1 MGMIMHDD
9 VPYGE
14 GTSYTQGT
22 GIAINNNIIAVDA
35 DNTPTENSEKP
46 VKSKG
51 VYSALESNS
60 AKSASLLK
68 STVGWTG
75 KNLLPNDFPNQTI
88 NGFTCTKDVN
98 GIINLNGICTVDT
111 FRRIYLGNIPNGTYI
126 ISDNVPNHSDCSI
139 YINAKKLDGTTVYS
153 IADTMNKPTL
163 NADNTLYKEYDIGLY
178 LKNGIQ
184 FSNLKV
190 YPMLRDASIT
200 DDTYEPYHPSV
211 EEEIEQIYA
220 DNGVLGAK
228 NLLEVTANTQTLSGV
243 TFTVNRDS
251 DGNVINVTVNGTAS
265 ANTSFVLRTKTPLA
279 AGKSYIISRGEA
291 GDGDFQMVATAWNNG
306 SYVKNIIE
314 IGAGGYT
321 EKSFMADYNGYN
333 DIQISIFVRS
343 GKTISN
349 AKVYPMLRLAS
360 DPDDT
365 YVPYAMTNR
374 ELTEKKIN
382 LSDLKTVVASSSDFA
397 AFKTAIADL

>member
-22 GIAINNNIIAVDA
+22 GIAINNNVIAVDA
-35 DNTPTENSEKP
+35 DNAPTEGSEKP

-75 KNLLPNDFPNQTI
+75 KNYLRVKKGSGTVSGVNFVINDDGSVSVSGKNT
-88 NGFTCTKDVN
+88 GS
-98 GIINLNGICTVDT
+98 
-111 FRRIYLGNIPNGTYI
+111 GTAWFGL
-126 ISDNVPNHSDCSI
+126 VESI
-139 YINAKKLDGTTVYS
+139 YPISSGSYVLSGCPSGGSNNTYKLSISIGSDTVQDTGSGGSISAASDSDVLSCAIGIGAGYS
-153 IADTMNKPTL
+153 ISGTL
-163 NADNTLYKEYDIGLY
+163 TFK
-178 LKNGIQ
+178 
-184 FSNLKV
+184 
-190 YPMLRDASIT
+190 PMLRDASIT
-200 DDTYEPYHPSV
+200 DDTYEPYHESV

-279 AGKSYIISRGEA
+279 AGKSYIMSRGEA
-291 GDGDFQMVATAWNNG
+291 GDVDFQMVATAWNNG